1 LATIVETQFSFIA
14 TCQCIAY
21 SLCYNG
27 GNKLTD
33 PMLFGV
39 LGAVLAV
46 WIAALGTFL
55 LSVNRAYLPTFYSLE
70 TGPQFA
76 ERQFLHHLGNDEV
89 RMVLFTH
96 NERLWSSSLRT
107 AVTAWAHASYVAWT
121 SQAWF
126 TADVKE
132 LIPTWAIPN
141 LLNIAMLAADNLQPE
156 SAV

>member
-1 LATIVETQFSFIA
+1 MATIVETQFSFIA
-14 TCQCIAY
+14 TCIAY
-21 SLCYNG
+21 SLCYDG

-33 PMLFGV
+33 PMVFGV

-55 LSVNRAYLPTFYSLE
+55 LSVNRAYLHTFYSLE

-76 ERQFLHHLGNDEV
+76 ERQFLHHVGNDEV
-89 RMVLFTH
+89 RMAVFQI

-132 LIPTWAIPN
+132 LVPTWAIPN
-141 LLNIAMLAADNLQPE
+141 LLNIATLAAGNLQPE